1 MERFTKR
8 LESGPDKEAPCFRS
22 LANDVQGC
30 ELGENSGHG
39 TFVKPSVARNLSD
52 TDPFWVESNRF
63 DEGDYLGRRSP
74 DGTIHACSQ
83 FSQ

>member
-8 LESGPDKEAPCFRS
+8 LESGPDKEARCFWS
-22 LANDVQGC
+22 LSNNVQGC
-30 ELGENSGHG
+30 ELVEHSGNG
-39 TFVKPSVARNLSD
+39 TFVKPGVTRNLPD

-63 DEGDYLGRRSP
+63 NEGDNFGRRSP

-83 FSQ
+83 FSE